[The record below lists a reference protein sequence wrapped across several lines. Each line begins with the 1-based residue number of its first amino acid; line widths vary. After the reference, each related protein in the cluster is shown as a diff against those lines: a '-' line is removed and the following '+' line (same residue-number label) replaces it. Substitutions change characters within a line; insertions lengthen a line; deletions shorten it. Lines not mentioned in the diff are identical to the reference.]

1 MPKRLVNQKFV
12 FENFSALPPFAS
24 FLPGVCG
31 IQGVPLWAFY
41 VNRGQCIASFGVE
54 DKDHAI
60 MEFSP
65 AVVAY
70 EDTAR
75 KGFRTFVKAGGQCFE
90 PFFQPGAVV
99 TGKMRV
105 NTNSITIEEFR
116 NDSQL
121 RFCVTYFLM
130 PEENLGALVRIVT
143 GKNLAAYP
151 REIEVLDGMARIIPY
166 GISNSEFKEM
176 ANLFKSFAAVNGLEK
191 GIPFFATR
199 SSLEDSAEVSATKG
213 GYFYCTAM
221 DGAVIAPICDPCLVF
236 GQDTGLTVP
245 DPFYKL
251 GSKTLS
257 ESPQYCDNKI
267 PCAFTPISFTL
278 QAGAKKEFHT
288 LIGYAPDESL
298 VWAHKEQFVNKE
310 WISQKQKR
318 SQEIT
323 QGLTYEADTHTA
335 LPMFDAYIGQCYL
348 DNLLRG
354 GWPYVLAHADNK
366 KVLHLYSRKHGD
378 LERDYNFFQTEAGF
392 YSQGNGN
399 FRDVC
404 QNRRSEILFHPE
416 IGDFDVLTFANL
428 LQIDGYNPL
437 ELRPSL
443 FRLPKEAQEDF
454 RKICIRAFS
463 AGDNCG
469 RLTDTLKKGAT
480 PGDICRIIT
489 DNSLTLDIPL
499 SDFIEETL
507 LVCVQEQQAAFKE
520 GYWSDH
526 WTYVPDLIRSYLQ
539 IFPENKNSLFFGK
552 SDIRF
557 YDSPALVLPRSQKY
571 CIQNGRV
578 RQFGSCIAD
587 LEKKWD
593 QGETRWLK
601 NEKGEIARTSL
612 FGKLYHLAVIKCAT
626 LDPLQMGVEMEGGK
640 PGWNDAF
647 NGLPG
652 LLGSSTS
659 ETVEL
664 LGLVKDL
671 QIYLHGAPEKLDL
684 PGQIAALGESLDNLI
699 EERLLGNITSHYFW
713 DKSSALREDLRADT
727 RFALS
732 SAIEALP
739 VPHIA
744 LQLRNMEKFLEQGL
758 SRAASYA
765 PIIPTYF
772 TYNAVEFEPVVDG
785 NTKAVCTP
793 YGLPSVNVNR
803 FEAKALPTFLETPA
817 KLIRYLPV
825 EHARNLYQKI
835 RSSELYDVKL
845 QMYRTSVSIE
855 SLSIEHGRIRSFS
868 PGWFERES
876 IFMHME
882 YKYLLGLFDAGL
894 YDVFFEEMPHLLV
907 PFFDPAVYG
916 RSILENSSFIA
927 SSVNPDPSVHGRG
940 YIARLSG
947 STAEVISMWQ
957 RMFIGN
963 VLFAY
968 HRGGLRF
975 CFQPKLPGGMFTDA
989 GLVSFQLFGCEVRY
1003 CNPLR
1008 KNTFGEN
1015 AAHITQ
1021 IRIDGIVVSSD
1032 CYLTSQYADKF
1043 RRRKLKLIEVIFE

>member
-1 MPKRLVNQKFV
+1 MPKRLVDQNFV
-12 FENFSALPPFAS
+12 FDNFSELPPFAS

-31 IQGVPLWAFY
+31 IQGVPLWTFY
-41 VNRGQCIASFGVE
+41 VNRGQCIASFGIE
-54 DKDHAI
+54 NKNHAI

-70 EDTAR
+70 EDTSR

-90 PFFQPGAVV
+90 PFSQPEPGVS
-99 TGKMRV
+99 GKLRV
-105 NTNSITIEEFR
+105 NANSITIEEFR

-130 PEENLGALVRIVT
+130 PEENFGALVRIVT
-143 GKNLAAYP
+143 VENLAAYS
-151 REIEVLDGMARIIPY
+151 RDIEILDGMARIIPY
-166 GISNSEFKEM
+166 GITNSEFKEM
-176 ANLFKSFAAVNGLEK
+176 ANLFKSFAAVNGLEN

-199 SSLEDSAEVSATKG
+199 SSLEDSAEVSAVKG
-213 GYFYCTAM
+213 GYFYCTVS
-221 DGAVIAPICDPCLVF
+221 DGEVITPICDPYLVF
-236 GQDTGLTVP
+236 GQDTGLTMP
-245 DPFYKL
+245 DPFYRM
-251 GSKTLS
+251 GVKTLT
-257 ESPQYCDNKI
+257 ESPQHCDNKI
-267 PCAFTPISFTL
+267 PCAFTPVSLTL

-288 LIGYAPDESL
+288 LIGYAPDEAL
-298 VWAHKEQFVNKE
+298 VWAHKEQFIDIE
-310 WISQKQKR
+310 WIRQKQKR
-318 SQEIT
+318 AQEIT
-323 QGLTYEADTHTA
+323 RELTYEADTHTA

-354 GWPYVLAHADNK
+354 GWPYVLADEENK

-416 IGDFDVLTFANL
+416 IGDFDVITFANL

-437 ELRPSL
+437 ELKPSL
-443 FRLPKEAQEDF
+443 FRLPEEAQEDF
-454 RKICIRAFS
+454 RKICICAFS
-463 AGDNCG
+463 AGDNCAS
-469 RLTDTLKKGAT
+469 LTDTLKKGAT

-489 DNSLTLDIPL
+489 GNLLTLNMPL
-499 SDFIEETL
+499 SDFMEATL
-507 LVCVQEQQAAFKE
+507 RVCEQEQQAAFKE

-526 WTYVPDLIRSYLQ
+526 WTYLPDLIKSYLQ
-539 IFPENKNSLFFGK
+539 IFPGNKNSLFFEK
-552 SDIRF
+552 SNIRF
-557 YDSPALVLPRSQKY
+557 FDSPARVLPRSQKY
-571 CIQNGRV
+571 CIQNERV
-578 RQFGSCIAD
+578 RQFGSCVTDI
-587 LEKKWD
+587 EKKWD

-601 NEKGEIARTSL
+601 DEKGEVASTSL
-612 FGKLYHLAVIKCAT
+612 FGKMYHLAVIKCAT
-626 LDPLQMGVEMEGGK
+626 LDPLQMGIEMEGGK

-671 QIYLHGAPEKLDL
+671 QKYLHSAPEKLVL
-684 PGQIAALGESLDNLI
+684 PRQVVALGKSLDNLI
-699 EERLLGNITSHYFW
+699 EDKLSGNLVSHSFW
-713 DKSSALREDLRADT
+713 DKSSALREEWRDNT
-727 RFALS
+727 RFILS
-732 SAIEALP
+732 SAIEA
-739 VPHIA
+739 VPTAYVA
-744 LQLRNMEKFLEQGL
+744 LQLQNMEKLLEQGL
-758 SRAASYA
+758 SRAIRYA
-765 PIIPTYF
+765 PVIPTYF
-772 TYNAVEFEPVVDG
+772 TYNAVGFDPAVDENG
-785 NTKAVCTP
+785 NAVLTP
-793 YGLPSVNVNR
+793 YGLPAVNVGR
-803 FEAKALPTFLETPA
+803 FEAKTLPAFLETPA
-817 KLIRYLPV
+817 KLIKYLSI
-825 EHARNLYQKI
+825 EQARNLYHKI
-835 RSSELYDVKL
+835 RSSELYDKKL

-855 SLSIEHGRIRSFS
+855 SLSIEHGRIRSFT

-882 YKYLLGLFDAGL
+882 YKYLLGLLDAGL
-894 YDVFFEEMPHLLV
+894 YDNFFEELPHLLV

-927 SSVNPDPSVHGRG
+927 SSINPDPSVHGRG

-963 VLFAY
+963 VLFTS
-968 HRGGLRF
+968 HRGELHFR
-975 CFQPKLPGGMFTDA
+975 FQPVLPGGMFTDA

-1003 CNPLR
+1003 INSHR

-1021 IRIDGIVVSSD
+1021 IQIEGTAVSSD
-1032 CYLTSQYADKF
+1032 CCLTSRYAERF
-1043 RRRKLKLIEVIFE
+1043 RNRELKRIDIIFE

>member
-1 MPKRLVNQKFV
+1 MPKRLADQKFV
-12 FENFSALPPFAS
+12 FENFGELPPFAS
-24 FLPGVCG
+24 FLPGVYG
-31 IQGVPLWAFY
+31 IHGVPLWAFY
-41 VNRGQCIASFGVE
+41 VNRGQCIASFGIE
-54 DKDHAI
+54 NKNHAI

-90 PFFQPGAVV
+90 PFSQPGAGVS
-99 TGKMRV
+99 GKMHV
-105 NTNSITIEEFR
+105 NPNSITIEEFR

-121 RFCVTYFLM
+121 RFCITYFLM
-130 PEENLGALVRIVT
+130 PEENFGALVRVVT
-143 GKNLAAYP
+143 VENLAAYS

-166 GISNSEFKEM
+166 GIANSEFKEM

-199 SSLEDSAEVSATKG
+199 SSMEDTAEVSATKG
-213 GYFYCTAM
+213 GYFYCSVS
-221 DGAVIAPICDPCLVF
+221 DDEVIIPICDPNLVF
-236 GQDTGLTVP
+236 GQDTSLTAP
-245 DPFYKL
+245 GPFYNK
-251 GSKTLS
+251 GIRILS

-267 PCAFTPISFTL
+267 PCAFTPVSFTL

-288 LIGYAPDESL
+288 LIGYAPDEGL
-298 VWAHKEQFVNKE
+298 VWAHKEQFVSKE
-310 WISQKQKR
+310 WISHKLKR
-318 SQEIT
+318 AAEIT
-323 QGLTYEADTHTA
+323 RALTYEADTHTS

-354 GWPYVLAHADNK
+354 GWPYIPTHSDNR

-378 LERDYNFFQTEAGF
+378 LERDYNFFSTEAGF

-416 IGDFDVLTFANL
+416 IGDFDVCTFANL

-443 FRLPKEAQEDF
+443 FYLPKDAKEDF
-454 RKICIRAFS
+454 RRICLRTFS
-463 AGDNCG
+463 TGADYSG
-469 RLTDTLKKGAT
+469 LTDILKKGAT
-480 PGDICRIIT
+480 PGDICRIIF
-489 DNSLTLDIPL
+489 DKSMIPEINL
-499 SDFIEETL
+499 ADFVEETL
-507 LVCVQEQQAAFKE
+507 QLCVQEQQAAFKE

-526 WTYVPDLIRSYLQ
+526 WTYVPELIRSYLQ
-539 IFPENKNSLFFGK
+539 IFPENRNNLFFEK
-552 SDIRF
+552 KVIRF
-557 YDSPALVLPRSQKY
+557 YDSPAFVLPRSQKY
-571 CIQNGRV
+571 GIQNGIV

-587 LEKKWD
+587 LDKNWNQD
-593 QGETRWLK
+593 ETHWLK
-601 NEKGEIARTSL
+601 NEKGEIACTSL
-612 FGKLYHLAVIKCAT
+612 FGKLYLLAVIKCST
-626 LDPLQMGVEMEGGK
+626 LDPLQMGIEMEGGK

-652 LLGSSTS
+652 LMGSSTS

-671 QIYLHGAPEKLDL
+671 QNYLHGAPEKLDL
-684 PGQIAALGESLDNLI
+684 PGQIALLGKSLDTLI
-699 EERLLGNITSHYFW
+699 EEMLLGKMSAYSFW
-713 DKSSALREDLRADT
+713 DKSSSIREDWRANT
-727 RFALS
+727 RFTLS
-732 SAIEALP
+732 STNEA
-739 VPHIA
+739 VPAMLIA
-744 LQLRNMEKFLEQGL
+744 LQLQNMEKLLEQGL
-758 SRAASYA
+758 SRAARYA
-765 PIIPTYF
+765 AIIPTYF
-772 TYNAVEFEPVVDG
+772 TYDAVGYKPVVDG
-785 NTKAVCTP
+785 NGKAVLTP
-793 YGLPSVNVNR
+793 YGLPAVKVDR
-803 FEAKALPTFLETPA
+803 LEAKALPTFLETPS
-817 KLIRYLPV
+817 KLIKYLPV
-825 EHARNLYQKI
+825 DHARNLYQKI
-835 RSSELYDVKL
+835 RSSELHDDKL
-845 QMYRTSVSIE
+845 QMYRTSVSIA
-855 SLSIEHGRIRSFS
+855 SLSIEHGRIRSFT

-882 YKYLLGLFDAGL
+882 YKFLLGLFDAGL

-963 VLFAY
+963 ELFAY
-968 HRGGLRF
+968 HRGELNF

-1008 KNTFGEN
+1008 KNTYGEN

-1021 IRIDGIVVSSD
+1021 IQIDGTVVSSD
-1032 CYLTSQYADKF
+1032 CCLTSQYAYMF
-1043 RRRKLKLIEVIFE
+1043 RNRELKKIEVTFE